1 MFDMAEPVLMMS
13 ETANPEVID
22 VSPDCREQICCD
34 SLLPALAQERVWLAG
49 YSCLRSHYRI
59 ERRLADVH
67 CFLLT
72 LSGEGAVL
80 IGDHLERLKIGE
92 WALIPAG
99 EPLCYRLPETQLP
112 EMQLP
117 ETGLAETQLPAP
129 EQQQPTAKG
138 DWDLVWLLLHKDSPW
153 DAFASR
159 PRLGCTS
166 QQGTL
171 LRTLENL
178 YAEQERHQDPLLSAL
193 LVEQLGFY
201 LRRLLQKGEGQSR
214 GERLA
219 LRLELMLK
227 ESLTE
232 CWDRTDGRRPAPIG
246 APAPSPLSAALRAGP
261 HGAAATA
268 APAAGG
274 APAGEPG
281 RLGEAA
287 GRPVRF
293 QERIPLL
300 HRLQAPARAGPE
312 PLSQVASPRLQG
324 ALRAPKKKRGP
335 RCPPGPA
342 SRWRA

>member
-1 MFDMAEPVLMMS
+1 MAEPVLMMS
-13 ETANPEVID
+13 DTANPELID

-49 YSCLRSHYRI
+49 YSRLRTRYRI
-59 ERRLADVH
+59 ERRLPDVH

-72 LSGEGAVL
+72 LGGEGEVL
-80 IGDHLERLKIGE
+80 LGDRFERLPVGE

-99 EPLCYRLPETQLP
+99 EPLCYRLLETRLSETQLP
-112 EMQLP
+112 E
-117 ETGLAETQLPAP
+117 TQWPAP
-129 EQQQPTAKG
+129 EQPQPAAGG

-171 LRTLENL
+171 LRTIENL
-178 YAEQERHQDPLLSAL
+178 HAEQERHQDPLLSAL

-219 LRLELMLK
+219 LRLELLLK

-232 CWDRTDGRRPAPIG
+232 CWDIGRMAAALHLSERQLYRLCQQHFALAPMALLQRLRLQRAALLLASRADSVKLLAAQCG
-246 APAPSPLSAALRAGP
+246 FRNEYHFSTAFKRQHGLAPSHYRRL
-261 HGAAATA
+261 HH
-268 APAAGG
+268 PAFK
-274 APAGEPG
+274 G
-281 RLGEAA
+281 R
-287 GRPVRF
+287 
-293 QERIPLL
+293 
-300 HRLQAPARAGPE
+300 
-312 PLSQVASPRLQG
+312 
-324 ALRAPKKKRGP
+324 
-335 RCPPGPA
+335 
-342 SRWRA
+342 

>member
-1 MFDMAEPVLMMS
+1 MMS
-13 ETANPEVID
+13 ETANPDLID

-34 SLLPALAQERVWLAG
+34 SLLPALGQERVWLAG
-49 YSCLRSHYRI
+49 YSRLRTRYRI
-59 ERRLADVH
+59 ERRLAEVH

-72 LSGEGAVL
+72 LGGEGEVL
-80 IGDHLERLKIGE
+80 IGDSFERLPVGE

-117 ETGLAETQLPAP
+117 ATGLAETQLPA
-129 EQQQPTAKG
+129 QQQPTAKG
-138 DWDLVWLLLHKDSPW
+138 GWDLVWLLLHKDSPW

-227 ESLTE
+227 DSLIE
-232 CWDRTDGRRPAPIG
+232 CWDIARMA
-246 APAPSPLSAALRAGP
+246 AAL
-261 HGAAATA
+261 H
-268 APAAGG
+268 
-274 APAGEPG
+274 
-281 RLGEAA
+281 LS
-287 GRPVRF
+287 
-293 QERIPLL
+293 ERRL
-300 HRLQAPARAGPE
+300 HRLCQQHFALAPMALLQR
-312 PLSQVASPRLQG
+312 LRLQRA
-324 ALRAPKKKRGP
+324 ALLL
-335 RCPPGPA
+335 A
-342 SRWRA
+342 SRADSVKLLAAQCGFKNEYHFSTAFKRQHGLAPSHYRRLHHPAFKGR

>member
-1 MFDMAEPVLMMS
+1 MAEPVLMMS

-99 EPLCYRLPETQLP
+99 EPLCYQLP
-112 EMQLP
+112 EPQLP
-117 ETGLAETQLPAP
+117 DRSSSAP
-129 EQQQPTAKG
+129 G
-138 DWDLVWLLLHKDSPW
+138 GGWDLVWLLLHKDSPW
-153 DAFASR
+153 DAFASHS
-159 PRLGCTS
+159 RLGCTS
-166 QQGTL
+166 QQASL
-171 LRTLENL
+171 LHTLENL

-219 LRLELMLK
+219 LRLELILK
-227 ESLTE
+227 ESLAE
-232 CWDRTDGRRPAPIG
+232 CWDIGRMADVLHLSQRQLYRLCQQHFALAPMALLQRLRLQRAALLLASG
-246 APAPSPLSAALRAGP
+246 GDSVKQVAQLCGFKNEYHFSTAFKRQQGLAPSHYRNLHHPAFKAGSARR
-261 HGAAATA
+261 
-268 APAAGG
+268 GG
-274 APAGEPG
+274 TESI
-281 RLGEAA
+281 E
-287 GRPVRF
+287 
-293 QERIPLL
+293 
-300 HRLQAPARAGPE
+300 
-312 PLSQVASPRLQG
+312 
-324 ALRAPKKKRGP
+324 
-335 RCPPGPA
+335 
-342 SRWRA
+342 

>member
-1 MFDMAEPVLMMS
+1 MMS
-13 ETANPEVID
+13 ETANTDLVD

-49 YSCLRSHYRI
+49 YSRLKTRYRI
-59 ERRLADVH
+59 ARRFADVH

-72 LSGEGAVL
+72 LGGEGEVRV
-80 IGDHLERLKIGE
+80 GDRFERLQAGE

-99 EPLCYRLPETQLP
+99 EPLCYQLS
-112 EMQLP
+112 EQLSEQVNELLDQP
-117 ETGLAETQLPAP
+117 LSETGEW
-129 EQQQPTAKG
+129 E
-138 DWDLVWLLLHKDSPW
+138 LVWLLLHKGAAW

-171 LRTLENL
+171 LRTIENL

-227 ESLTE
+227 ESLAE
-232 CWDRTDGRRPAPIG
+232 PWDVARMA
-246 APAPSPLSAALRAGP
+246 AAL
-261 HGAAATA
+261 H
-268 APAAGG
+268 
-274 APAGEPG
+274 
-281 RLGEAA
+281 LS
-287 GRPVRF
+287 
-293 QERIPLL
+293 ERQL
-300 HRLQAPARAGPE
+300 HRLCQQHFALAPMALLQR
-312 PLSQVASPRLQG
+312 LRLQRA
-324 ALRAPKKKRGP
+324 ALLL
-335 RCPPGPA
+335 A
-342 SRWRA
+342 SRADPVKRLAEQCGFKNEYHFSTAFKRQHGLAPSHYRRLHHPAFKER

>member
-1 MFDMAEPVLMMS
+1 MMS
-13 ETANPEVID
+13 ETANPDLID

-34 SLLPALAQERVWLAG
+34 SLLPALGQERVWLAG
-49 YSCLRSHYRI
+49 YSCLRTRYRI

-72 LSGEGAVL
+72 LGGEGEVL
-80 IGDHLERLKIGE
+80 IGDSFERLPVGE

-112 EMQLP
+112 EMQLA
-117 ETGLAETQLPAP
+117 ETGLTETQLPA
-129 EQQQPTAKG
+129 QQQPTAKG

-166 QQGTL
+166 QRGTL

-227 ESLTE
+227 DSLAE
-232 CWDRTDGRRPAPIG
+232 CWDIARMA
-246 APAPSPLSAALRAGP
+246 AALN
-261 HGAAATA
+261 
-268 APAAGG
+268 
-274 APAGEPG
+274 
-281 RLGEAA
+281 LS
-287 GRPVRF
+287 
-293 QERIPLL
+293 ERQL
-300 HRLQAPARAGPE
+300 HRLSQQHFALAPMALLQR
-312 PLSQVASPRLQG
+312 LRLQRA
-324 ALRAPKKKRGP
+324 ALLL
-335 RCPPGPA
+335 A
-342 SRWRA
+342 SRADSVKLLAAQCGFKNEYHFSTAFKRQHGLAPSHYRRLHHPAFKGR

>member
-99 EPLCYRLPETQLP
+99 EPLCYQLP
-112 EMQLP
+112 EPQLP
-117 ETGLAETQLPAP
+117 DRSSSAP
-129 EQQQPTAKG
+129 G
-138 DWDLVWLLLHKDSPW
+138 GGWDLVWLLLHKDSPW
-153 DAFASR
+153 DAFASHS
-159 PRLGCTS
+159 RLGCTS
-166 QQGTL
+166 QQASL
-171 LRTLENL
+171 LHTLENL

-219 LRLELMLK
+219 LRLELILK
-227 ESLTE
+227 ESLAE
-232 CWDRTDGRRPAPIG
+232 CWDIGRMADVLHLSQRQLYRLCQQHFALAPMALLQRLRLQRAALLLASRG
-246 APAPSPLSAALRAGP
+246 EPVKQLAQLCGFKNEYHFSTAFKRQHGLAPSHYRSL
-261 HGAAATA
+261 HH
-268 APAAGG
+268 
-274 APAGEPG
+274 PG
-281 RLGEAA
+281 FNTG
-287 GRPVRF
+287 
-293 QERIPLL
+293 
-300 HRLQAPARAGPE
+300 
-312 PLSQVASPRLQG
+312 QG
-324 ALRAPKKKRGP
+324 
-335 RCPPGPA
+335 
-342 SRWRA
+342 